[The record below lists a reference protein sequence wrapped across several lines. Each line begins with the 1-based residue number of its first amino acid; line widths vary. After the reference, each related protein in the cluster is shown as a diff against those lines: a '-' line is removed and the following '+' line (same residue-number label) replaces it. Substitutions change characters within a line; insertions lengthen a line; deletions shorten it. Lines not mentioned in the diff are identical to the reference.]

1 MMPVG
6 THGQRLKWGEQVA
19 AAMVRP
25 ATTAVHGP
33 RESRTAVS
41 PGGEVRYF
49 ASKHGLSSD
58 QVLDLIKQFG
68 NDRKTLE
75 SKVASIKG
83 PTPA

>member
-25 ATTAVHGP
+25 ATTAVHGQ

-41 PGGEVRYF
+41 PGGE
-49 ASKHGLSSD
+49 
-58 QVLDLIKQFG
+58 
-68 NDRKTLE
+68 
-75 SKVASIKG
+75 
-83 PTPA
+83 